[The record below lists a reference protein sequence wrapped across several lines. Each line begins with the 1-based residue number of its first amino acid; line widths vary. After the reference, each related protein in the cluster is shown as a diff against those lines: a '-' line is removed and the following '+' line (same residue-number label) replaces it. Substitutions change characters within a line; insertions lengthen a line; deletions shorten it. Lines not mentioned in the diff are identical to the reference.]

1 MSRSYKKQN
10 IVKDKNRNAQKQGS
24 KVLRSL
30 TKSKIKSLPLDDIIL
45 PEDKSEVVNDYNV
58 TDWKHK
64 NKKGKGKKNK
74 LNK

>member
-1 MSRSYKKQN
+1 MSRYYKKQN